1 MISRFARKLNSGS
14 KRANSRLVAIVNVWS
29 HNHNTIWHPLV
40 IFLHITP
47 LQLKSWM
54 VQTTFSKKWI
64 ILLKNDLISI
74 IDGIDINL
82 SPTNVTLQRLGNFGK
97 EEHLQ
102 CFANF
107 LSQSI
112 SNSPTSYKR
121 NMGFLQ
127 GHVWTCE

>member
-1 MISRFARKLNSGS
+1 MTSIGK
-14 KRANSRLVAIVNVWS
+14 
-29 HNHNTIWHPLV
+29 
-40 IFLHITP
+40 FLHITP
-47 LQLKSWM
+47 FQLKSWM

-64 ILLKNDLISI
+64 ILLKNYLISI
-74 IDGIDINL
+74 IDGIDGNL

-107 LSQSI
+107 LSESI